1 LLVAAW
7 SRRLGLPIVDRTRGA
22 PEDRRYTTLRA
33 GWGTG
38 FERRMLWFL
47 QIQPAAAALLTL
59 AVLLAARNPRDGIG
73 VAALPGIAGLVIA
86 VLGEATADAARL
98 VPLNRYSAAV
108 LTAFLGWLFS
118 RLA

>member
-1 LLVAAW
+1 M
-7 SRRLGLPIVDRTRGA
+7 DRTRGA

-47 QIQPAAAALLTL
+47 QIQAAAAAAALLTL

-73 VAALPGIAGLVIA
+73 VAALAGIAGLVIA

-108 LTAFLGWLFS
+108 LTAFLGRLFS